1 MDEKIPVEEDPSEVP
16 DALVFDRN
24 RSISIVWIIPI
35 IALVVGGWLIY
46 KAISEKGP
54 QITITFKTAEG
65 LEAGKTKI
73 RYKEVEIGLVKEIRV
88 SKDLAQVIVKAE
100 LVKEATR
107 CLTEN
112 TRFWVVRAR
121 ITASAVSGLGTVFSG
136 AYIDCDPGNP
146 GKPTTE
152 FTGLEE
158 PPIIVSGM
166 EGSHFTLEG
175 ERKGSLE
182 IGAPVY
188 YRQIKVGELV
198 SFHLNKDGG
207 KILFTIFIHKPY
219 DRYIGKP
226 TRFWNASGINF
237 KIDAQGL
244 RIDTESIVSML
255 VGGIAFDN
263 FESQLPSTEPDGKA
277 DLYPLFANREAAK
290 EKIYQVKSYWSLH
303 FNQPVR
309 GLSPGSPVELKGMKI
324 GEVIDVK
331 LEFDPEKKEFDIPV
345 LVELE
350 PERVSFRGE
359 IPSEK
364 IREKIMDFLVEK
376 GLRGQ
381 LRTASLITGQQYIA
395 LDFFP
400 NAKPESIDRKRKFP
414 AIPTVPAQF
423 EEIGSKVTQ
432 FIDKLD
438 RIPFEDIGKEIRETL
453 SDVRGLTN
461 TPVLFETLNSLKQVL
476 TELQLLISGMR
487 TELSPELK
495 GTLNQAQKSLRAAEE
510 ILQADSAVQQRVRT
524 TLTEIANAA
533 RSLRILADYL
543 EQHPEDILRGKG
555 GN

>member
-1 MDEKIPVEEDPSEVP
+1 MDEKDLLKNSSPDIPN
-16 DALVFDRN
+16 ALISTHK

-35 IALVVGGWLIY
+35 VALVIGGWLIF
-46 KAISEKGP
+46 KTISEQGP
-54 QITITFKTAEG
+54 KITITFKTAEG

-73 RYKEVEIGLVKEIRV
+73 RYKEVEIGVVKEIRV
-88 SKDLAQVIVKAE
+88 SKDLARVIVKAE
-100 LVKEATR
+100 LVKEAVR

-121 ITASAVSGLGTVFSG
+121 ITASSVSGLGTVFSG

-146 GKPTTE
+146 GKPATE
-152 FTGLEE
+152 FIGLEE
-158 PPIIVSGM
+158 PPVIVTGM
-166 EGSHFTLEG
+166 EGSHITLGG

-188 YRQIKVGELV
+188 HRQIKVGELV
-198 SFHLNKDGG
+198 SYRFDKDGI
-207 KILFTIFIHKPY
+207 KILFNIFIHKPY
-219 DRYIGKP
+219 DRFVDKQ

-237 KIDAQGL
+237 KIDAQGI

-263 FESQLPSTEPDGKA
+263 FEPQSATAERGEKA
-277 DLYPLFANREAAK
+277 DFYVLFPNREAAK
-290 EKIYQVKSYWSLH
+290 EKIYQIKSYWILH

-331 LEFDPEKKEFDIPV
+331 LEFNPKQKEFDIPV

-350 PERVSFRGE
+350 PERVSFMGA
-359 IPSEK
+359 IPGEK
-364 IREKIMDFLVEK
+364 IREKIMDYLVEK

-381 LRTASLITGQQYIA
+381 LRTGSLITGQQYIA

-400 NAKPESIDRKRKFP
+400 NAKPEGVDRKGKYP
-414 AIPTVPAQF
+414 AIPTVPAQL
-423 EEIGSKVTQ
+423 EEIGSKITQ
-432 FIDKLD
+432 LIDKLD
-438 RIPFEDIGKEIRETL
+438 RIPFDEIGKEIHETL
-453 SDVRGLTN
+453 SDMRGLTK
-461 TPVLFETLNSLKQVL
+461 TPVLSETLRSLKEVL
-476 TELQLLISGMR
+476 AELQLMISEMR
-487 TELSPELK
+487 TEISPELK
-495 GTLNQAQKSLRAAEE
+495 ATLKQAKKSLSTAED
-510 ILQADSAVQQRVRT
+510 LLGSDSAAQQRLRT